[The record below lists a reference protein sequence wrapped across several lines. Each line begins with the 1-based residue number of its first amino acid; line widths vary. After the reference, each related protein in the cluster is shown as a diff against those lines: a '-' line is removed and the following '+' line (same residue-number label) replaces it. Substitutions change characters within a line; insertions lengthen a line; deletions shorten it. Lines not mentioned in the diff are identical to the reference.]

1 MNLRFFPLLVGLLL
15 TTAAHAA
22 PRDEARAA
30 YDRGLEARKRGDMKR
45 ASEELAKADALVPN
59 ASALQAALDAA
70 VEADDAALGEE
81 LVARSQREPASPALA
96 ASVTAAHLKFNGRAG
111 RLRALCPRTP
121 KCFARLD
128 GRAIDT
134 DVPVWTTTG
143 AHLVTFVVGGT
154 SQNKPVD
161 VTTEG
166 MPDVFPAT
174 KGQQV
179 HPEDRPPPGRTHGE
193 GGLPPLVTY
202 AGVGLSVALLA
213 ATTFFA
219 LDAKHTH
226 DAFHDASCA
235 APGGRGNPGCQDAH
249 DDGVRRQAFAN
260 VALVSTFVVAA
271 ATAVVALAFTDWK
284 PRAGVTF

>member
-1 MNLRFFPLLVGLLL
+1 MIALLF
-15 TTAAHAA
+15 TTAAHAT

-30 YDRGLEARKRGDMKR
+30 YDSGLDARKRGDMRR
-45 ASEELAKADALVPN
+45 ASEELARADALIPN
-59 ASALQAALDAA
+59 ASALQAALDAS

-111 RLRALCPRTP
+111 RFRALCPRSP

-128 GRAIDT
+128 GRAVEA
-134 DVPVWTTTG
+134 DVAVWTTTG
-143 AHLVTFVVGGT
+143 PHVVTFVLGGA

-161 VTTEG
+161 VTPEG
-166 MPDVFPAT
+166 MADVIPVT

-179 HPEDRPPPGRTHGE
+179 HPEDHPPSSGHTHGE
-193 GGLPPLVTY
+193 GLPPLVTY
-202 AGVGLSVALLA
+202 AGVGLGVTLLA

-226 DAFHDASCA
+226 QAFEDAGCST
-235 APGGRGNPGCQDAH
+235 GGNAGCQDVH

-271 ATAVVALAFTDWK
+271 ATAVVAFAFTDWK